1 MSSVGVNKHTYKCI
15 HIARQLICW
24 TTKKKFHQM
33 YNCPSERRHSRLCG
47 VTSQQN
53 IYKMITTDD
62 GDNATSKYI
71 FKLNCICSA
80 PPATAA
86 HSLWILNE
94 RNYQRPDFLTH
105 IVGHQID
112 DKHVIHTY
120 VYVYYIYDNEF
131 VCVRV
136 GERESSRKIIFGGSV
151 YTQTLDYS
159 YPFVIMLA
167 FASFII

>member
-1 MSSVGVNKHTYKCI
+1 M
-15 HIARQLICW
+15 
-24 TTKKKFHQM
+24 
-33 YNCPSERRHSRLCG
+33 
-47 VTSQQN
+47 
-53 IYKMITTDD
+53 
-62 GDNATSKYI
+62 
-71 FKLNCICSA
+71 
-80 PPATAA
+80 
-86 HSLWILNE
+86 
-94 RNYQRPDFLTH
+94 TH